1 MRRRGPKA
9 GSDRLSPTSESRL
22 AWRMANFVS
31 LLVVMAPIPVLTW
44 VLLGDHSRP
53 SQFKTAFHISS
64 GFLLL
69 AALLGLT
76 LSIFAAIAWR
86 RGDWSVPRRIYYS
99 VVALTA
105 FLMVPFLY
113 HWNLLP
119 I

>member
-1 MRRRGPKA
+1 
-9 GSDRLSPTSESRL
+9 
-22 AWRMANFVS
+22 MANGNFVS

-53 SQFKTAFHISS
+53 SQFKTAFHIYS
-64 GFLLL
+64 GLLLL

-76 LSIFAAIAWR
+76 LSIFAGIAWR
-86 RGDWSVPRRIYYS
+86 RGDWSVPRRIYFS